1 MSRSGANK
9 FNGTFLVSVA
19 DGTVDT
25 TTDLRLLGK
34 NYAGYGEVQN
44 ENFLHLLEN
53 FANTSPPPKAINGQA
68 WFDSAEKRL
77 KFYDAVNTKW
87 RTTGGLEVSST
98 APVKMNVGDFWYDT
112 SADQLYSWNGNAFV
126 LIGPQPT
133 VGGSQTA
140 TSVAIVKGTDGINY
154 NIVKMIAGAG
164 DTVAI
169 IANDAFTLDSI
180 LNPIPGFSAVKKGI
194 TLVNTDINGVT
205 TTDNIFWG
213 TASNAARLGGVLA
226 SEFVQKGASAFTSQV
241 AFTNAGY
248 TVGTPGNNLAV
259 FIELGDQ
266 PIIESRNSARITVRI
281 RENPS
286 VAHDIMEFI
295 APTVNPGAAIPG
307 ITSTFDLGTPISKW
321 KNVYA
326 DDFVGRLTGNVTG
339 NTLGAHKG
347 NIVASDD
354 STAYNATTKE
364 FLGSFTGILTGNV
377 IGDVTGTS
385 SNAFTLNNLQG
396 SVATANST
404 VVIRDSTGN
413 INANNFVGTSSRADQ
428 LLVAGI
434 GYRSATTAPTA
445 NTIMVRD
452 SNGSIS
458 ANLLNGTAT
467 AANTLQTNGGDY
479 VTASTFPIGNTVVVR
494 DSAGNIQVNG
504 IIGSATTAVQ
514 LQVDGGTFRLAT
526 TSAVANTVVVRDAEG
541 VIRAASIQN
550 TPIGTTQR
558 SSGAFTTLTSNNSVT
573 FTQNTNSTGTSSGT
587 LVVTGGAGISG
598 QLYAG
603 GVQGTPIGS
612 LVRSSGAFT
621 TLTSNSTATF
631 TLTTDSSST
640 TSGAVVV
647 SGGIGILG
655 NVYTGKGIIQ
665 TPGAL
670 GTTIGATTL
679 YQSLRGSNSNNNF
692 LETFMLRTSAGT
704 SWETT
709 ATRIQQK
716 IDSTWMGWMQFNGT
730 GNSGGIGWGSGTST
744 SGITAIPERMRLDS
758 DGILRLYATTASSS
772 TTTGAL
778 VVAGGLGV
786 AGRITTTELVETSSI
801 TLKENVT
808 PITNALENIMKISGV
823 TYDRTDNK
831 VHEAGLIAEWVNEI
845 LPDLVTKDDLGNAV
859 GIKYTKLTAYLIES
873 IKTLK
878 QEIDELRGNR

>member
-1 MSRSGANK
+1 MAYQVDK

-53 FANTSPPPKAINGQA
+53 FANTSPPPKAVNGQA
-68 WFDSAEKRL
+68 WFDSATKRL
-77 KFYDAVNTKW
+77 KFYDADNTKW

-164 DTVAI
+164 DTVAV

-180 LNPIPGFSAVKKGI
+180 LNPIPGFSAIKKGI
-194 TLVNTDINGVT
+194 TLVNTDINGIT

-213 TASNAARLGGVLA
+213 TASNADRLGGVLA

-259 FIELGDQ
+259 FIELGSE

-281 RENPS
+281 RESVS

-307 ITSTFDLGTPISKW
+307 ISSTFDLGTPISKW

-339 NTLGAHKG
+339 NTLGSHKG
-347 NIVASDD
+347 NLIASDD
-354 STAYNATTKE
+354 STAYNFTTKE
-364 FLGSFTGILTGNV
+364 FIGSFSGILTGNV

-413 INANNFVGTSSRADQ
+413 INANNFVGTASRADQ
-428 LLVAGI
+428 LLVAGL
-434 GYRSATTAPTA
+434 GYQTATSSPTV
-445 NTIMVRD
+445 NTIVVRD
-452 SNGSIS
+452 ANGSIS

-467 AANTLQTNGGDY
+467 AANTLQANGGAY
-479 VTASTFPIGNTVVVR
+479 VTASTTAIGNTIVVR
-494 DSAGNIQVNG
+494 DSAGNIEVNG
-504 IIGSATTAVQ
+504 IIGSATTAIQ
-514 LQVDGGTFRLAT
+514 LQVDGGSFRIAS
-526 TSAVANTVVVRDAEG
+526 TSAVSNTVAVRDADG
-541 VIRAASIQN
+541 ALRATSIQN

-558 SSGAFTTLTSNNSVT
+558 SSGAFTTLAANGLTSITSSQASTSTASGALTVT
-573 FTQNTNSTGTSSGT
+573 GGVGVGGVVYAAGFNGPVTGNITGNVTGNLSGVVTGSLNGPVGAVSRSTGAFTTLTANSAVTLTANTESTSTATGT
-587 LVVTGGAGISG
+587 LVVTGGVG
-598 QLYAG
+598 
-603 GVQGTPIGS
+603 
-612 LVRSSGAFT
+612 
-621 TLTSNSTATF
+621 
-631 TLTTDSSST
+631 
-640 TSGAVVV
+640 V
-647 SGGIGILG
+647 SGTI
-655 NVYTGKGIIQ
+655 YT
-665 TPGAL
+665 
-670 GTTIGATTL
+670 
-679 YQSLRGSNSNNNF
+679 NNF
-692 LETFMLRTSAGT
+692 V
-704 SWETT
+704 
-709 ATRIQQK
+709 Q
-716 IDSTWMGWMQFNGT
+716 
-730 GNSGGIGWGSGTST
+730 
-744 SGITAIPERMRLDS
+744 
-758 DGILRLYATTASSS
+758 
-772 TTTGAL
+772 
-778 VVAGGLGV
+778 
-786 AGRITTTELVETSSI
+786 TSSI
-801 TLKENVT
+801 ELKENVN
-808 PITNALENIMKISGV
+808 PISNALNTVLQLAGV
-823 TYDRTDNK
+823 TYDRKDTKEKD
-831 VHEAGLIAEWVNEI
+831 AGLIAEEVIKI
-845 LPDLVTKDDLGNAV
+845 LPNVVAKDQNGDPI
-859 GIKYTKLTAYLIES
+859 GIHYTKLIAYLVES
-873 IKTLK
+873 IKELK
-878 QEIDELRGNR
+878 LEIENLK

>member
-1 MSRSGANK
+1 MAYQVDK

-154 NIVKMIAGAG
+154 NIVRMIAGAG
-164 DTVAI
+164 DTVAV

-180 LNPIPGFSAVKKGI
+180 LNPIPGFSAIKKGI
-194 TLVNTDINGVT
+194 TLVNTDVNGVT

-266 PIIESRNSARITVRI
+266 PVIESRNSARITVRI
-281 RENPS
+281 RESVS

-347 NIVASDD
+347 NLIASDD
-354 STAYNATTKE
+354 STAYNFTTKQ
-364 FLGSFTGILTGNV
+364 FIGSFTGILTGNV

-396 SVATANST
+396 SVATVNST

-413 INANNFVGTSSRADQ
+413 INANSFIGTASRADQ

-434 GYRSATTAPTA
+434 GYQSASTSPTA
-445 NTIMVRD
+445 NTMVVRD
-452 SNGSIS
+452 ANGSIS

-467 AANTLQTNGGDY
+467 AANTLQADGGAY
-479 VTASTFPIGNTVVVR
+479 VTATTSAIGNTIVVR
-494 DSAGNIQVNG
+494 DPSGNIQVNG
-504 IIGSATTAVQ
+504 ILGAATQANQ
-514 LQVDGGTFRLAT
+514 LQVDGATYRLASS
-526 TSAVANTVVVRDAEG
+526 SAIANTVAVRDANG
-541 VIRAASIQN
+541 ALRAASIQN
-550 TPIGTTQR
+550 TPIGTTTR
-558 SSGAFTTLTSNNSVT
+558 SSGAFTTLT
-573 FTQNTNSTGTSSGT
+573 TNG
-587 LVVTGGAGISG
+587 
-598 QLYAG
+598 
-603 GVQGTPIGS
+603 
-612 LVRSSGAFT
+612 
-621 TLTSNSTATF
+621 LTS
-631 TLTTDSSST
+631 
-640 TSGAVVV
+640 
-647 SGGIGILG
+647 I
-655 NVYTGKGIIQ
+655 
-665 TPGAL
+665 
-670 GTTIGATTL
+670 
-679 YQSLRGSNSNNNF
+679 
-692 LETFMLRTSAGT
+692 
-704 SWETT
+704 
-709 ATRIQQK
+709 
-716 IDSTWMGWMQFNGT
+716 
-730 GNSGGIGWGSGTST
+730 TST
-744 SGITAIPERMRLDS
+744 Q
-758 DGILRLYATTASSS
+758 ASTSIN
-772 TTTGAL
+772 TGAL
-778 VVAGGLGV
+778 VVAGGVGVSGIVYASGFNGLLNGNVTGNVTGRLLGEV
-786 AGRITTTELVETSSI
+786 SSFDKRTIAPVDSGSFGLRFGFTSWNNDSSTPYADYLHMRSYGDLTGGNDNLLMLRKDSIGMRIYQQAFGSTTPYSLFRNVVLDNYTGNVSITGTVTVTNLIESSSI
-801 TLKENVT
+801 ALKENIEPLT
-808 PITNALENIMKISGV
+808 GALSSISKLCGV
-823 TYDRTDNK
+823 IYDRKNTNIK
-831 VHEAGLIAEWVNEI
+831 GEAGLIAEDVDKV
-845 LPDLVTKDDLGNAV
+845 LPNLVSKDEEGNPY
-859 GIKYTKLTAYLIES
+859 GIQYSKLTAYLIECV
-873 IKTLK
+873 KELK
-878 QEIDELRGNR
+878 KEIDYLKGAK

>member
-1 MSRSGANK
+1 MAYQVDK

-53 FANTSPPPKAINGQA
+53 FANTSPPPKAINGQT

-180 LNPIPGFSAVKKGI
+180 LNPIPGFSAVKKGF
-194 TLVNTDINGVT
+194 TLVNTDVNGVT

-226 SEFVQKGASAFTSQV
+226 SEFVQKNASAFTSQV

-266 PIIESRNSARITVRI
+266 PVIESRNSARITVRI
-281 RENPS
+281 RESIS

-307 ITSTFDLGTPISKW
+307 ISSTFDLGTPINKW
-321 KNVYA
+321 KNIYA
-326 DDFVGRLTGNVTG
+326 DDFVGRLTGTVTG
-339 NTLGAHKG
+339 NTLGSHKG
-347 NIVASDD
+347 NLVASDD
-354 STAYNATTKE
+354 STAYNATTKA
-364 FLGSFTGILTGNV
+364 FTGSFTGILTGNV

-396 SVATANST
+396 SVATVNST

-413 INANNFVGTSSRADQ
+413 INANNFIGTSSRADQ
-428 LLVAGI
+428 LLVPGF
-434 GYRSATTAPTA
+434 GYQTASTAPTN
-445 NTIMVRD
+445 NTLVVRD

-458 ANLLNGTAT
+458 ANFVNGTAS
-467 AANTLQTNGGDY
+467 AANTLQSDGGPY
-479 VTASTFPIGNTVVVR
+479 VIASTSAIGNTVVVR
-494 DSAGNIQVNG
+494 DSAGNINVNG
-504 IIGSATTAVQ
+504 ILGAATQANQ
-514 LQVDGGTFRLAT
+514 LQVDGATYRLA
-526 TSAVANTVVVRDAEG
+526 SISSIANTIAVRDSDGAL
-541 VIRAASIQN
+541 RATSIQN
-550 TPIGTTQR
+550 TAIGTVQR
-558 SSGAFTTLTSNNSVT
+558 ATGAFTTLTAN
-573 FTQNTNSTGTSSGT
+573 
-587 LVVTGGAGISG
+587 GI
-598 QLYAG
+598 
-603 GVQGTPIGS
+603 
-612 LVRSSGAFT
+612 T
-621 TLTSNSTATF
+621 TLTNATEA
-631 TLTTDSSST
+631 TSRTTGSLI
-640 TSGAVVV
+640 V
-647 SGGIGILG
+647 SGGVGVNG
-655 NVYTGKGIIQ
+655 NVHATSFFGNFV
-665 TPGAL
+665 GAFSGNVA
-670 GTTIGATTL
+670 GTASLATTA
-679 YQSLRGSNSNNNF
+679 
-692 LETFMLRTSAGT
+692 TTA
-704 SWETT
+704 TT
-709 ATRIQQK
+709 ATRVIATVTGTTSAELVRGNMGDNDQGRILVGATASNAGFLEIATADDGTEPIHVRQYTGVFTTLVRTATLLDASGNTIFPGTVTSNALVEQSSIVYKENINPIADALEVVNKLSGVLYDRKDKTQK
-716 IDSTWMGWMQFNGT
+716 NQPGFIAEDVEKILPNIVQLNKDGQ
-730 GNSGGIGWGSGTST
+730 
-744 SGITAIPERMRLDS
+744 A
-758 DGILRLYATTASSS
+758 DGIQ
-772 TTTGAL
+772 
-778 VVAGGLGV
+778 
-786 AGRITTTELVETSSI
+786 
-801 TLKENVT
+801 
-808 PITNALENIMKISGV
+808 
-823 TYDRTDNK
+823 
-831 VHEAGLIAEWVNEI
+831 
-845 LPDLVTKDDLGNAV
+845 
-859 GIKYTKLTAYLIES
+859 YTKLTAYLVEAV
-873 IKTLK
+873 KALTQEVQELK
-878 QEIDELRGNR
+878 SKLK

>member
-1 MSRSGANK
+1 MAYQVDK

-53 FANTSPPPKAINGQA
+53 FANTSPPPKAINGQT

-194 TLVNTDINGVT
+194 TLVNTDVNGVT

-259 FIELGDQ
+259 FIELGSE

-281 RENPS
+281 RESVS

-307 ITSTFDLGTPISKW
+307 ITSTFDLGTPINKW
-321 KNVYA
+321 KTVYA

-347 NIVASDD
+347 NVVASDD

-413 INANNFVGTSSRADQ
+413 INANNFIGTASRADQ

-434 GYRSATTAPTA
+434 GYQSASTSPTA
-445 NTIMVRD
+445 NTMVVRD
-452 SNGSIS
+452 ANGSIS

-467 AANTLQTNGGDY
+467 SANTLQANGGAY
-479 VTASTFPIGNTVVVR
+479 VTASTASIGNTVVVR
-494 DSAGNIQVNG
+494 DNSGNINVNG
-504 IIGSATTAVQ
+504 ILGAATQANQ
-514 LQVDGGTFRLAT
+514 LQVDGATYRLAS
-526 TSAVANTVVVRDAEG
+526 TSAIANTIAVRDSDGAL
-541 VIRAASIQN
+541 RASSVQN

-558 SSGAFTTLTSNNSVT
+558 SSGSFTTLTSNAATT
-573 FTQNTNSTGTSSGT
+573 FTAGTASTSTTTGA
-587 LVVTGGAGISG
+587 LIVTGGVGVSG
-598 QLYAG
+598 LIYASG
-603 GVQGTPIGS
+603 FIGPITGNVTGNVIGS
-612 LVRSSGAFT
+612 VGAGARNSGAFT
-621 TLTSNSTATF
+621 TLSANSSVTF
-631 TLTTDSSST
+631 T
-640 TSGAVVV
+640 
-647 SGGIGILG
+647 
-655 NVYTGKGIIQ
+655 
-665 TPGAL
+665 
-670 GTTIGATTL
+670 
-679 YQSLRGSNSNNNF
+679 
-692 LETFMLRTSAGT
+692 
-704 SWETT
+704 
-709 ATRIQQK
+709 
-716 IDSTWMGWMQFNGT
+716 
-730 GNSGGIGWGSGTST
+730 SGTP
-744 SGITAIPERMRLDS
+744 A
-758 DGILRLYATTASSS
+758 SS
-772 TTTGAL
+772 TTTGA
-778 VVAGGLGV
+778 VVITGGIGISGTMYV
-786 AGRITTTELVETSSI
+786 DNIVQTSTI
-801 TLKENVT
+801 VLKENIT
-808 PITNALENIMKISGV
+808 PISNALESVLALSGV
-823 TYDRTDNK
+823 TYDRKDTK
-831 VHEAGLIAEWVNEI
+831 KYEAGLIAEEVEKIIPEVVSHNEFGK
-845 LPDLVTKDDLGNAV
+845 PV
-859 GIKYTKLTAYLIES
+859 GIQYTNLTAYLIEA
-873 IKTLK
+873 IKSLK
-878 QEIDELRGNR
+878 HEIDILKGAK

>member
-1 MSRSGANK
+1 MAYQVDK

-53 FANTSPPPKAINGQA
+53 FANTSPPPKAINGQT

-194 TLVNTDINGVT
+194 TLVNTDVNGIT

-259 FIELGDQ
+259 FIELGNE

-281 RENPS
+281 RESVS

-321 KNVYA
+321 KTVYA
-326 DDFVGRLTGNVTG
+326 DDFVGRLTGSVIG

-347 NIVASDD
+347 NVVASDD

-364 FLGSFTGILTGNV
+364 FLGSFNGILTGNV

-396 SVATANST
+396 SVATVNST

-413 INANNFVGTSSRADQ
+413 INANNFVGTASRSDQ

-434 GYRSATTAPTA
+434 GYQSASTSPTA
-445 NTIMVRD
+445 NTMVVRD
-452 SNGSIS
+452 ANGNIS

-467 AANTLQTNGGDY
+467 AANSLQADGTNY
-479 VTASTFPIGNTVVVR
+479 VTASSSALGNTIVVR
-494 DSAGNIQVNG
+494 DGFGNINVNG
-504 IIGSATTAVQ
+504 ILGAATQANQ
-514 LQVDGGTFRLAT
+514 LQVDGATYRLASS
-526 TSAVANTVVVRDAEG
+526 SAIANTVAVRDADG
-541 VIRAASIQN
+541 VLRATSIQN
-550 TPIGTTQR
+550 TPIGSVAR
-558 SSGAFTTLTSNNSVT
+558 STGAFTTLTSNGATTITANTASTSTSTGALVVT
-573 FTQNTNSTGTSSGT
+573 GGVGVGGLVTATGFVGQLTGAVTGTVSSTAITLNRQAAFNTTTPGFIQYGLHLQGQTTADFANGITFNGGTGTSNAQAGIYVQGSGAYGTKMYFGTTDSYAIGSKIRMNIQNTGQIQMLANIPSSSVTTGT
-587 LVVTGGAGISG
+587 LVVTGGMGVSG
-598 QLYAG
+598 NIY
-603 GVQGTPIGS
+603 
-612 LVRSSGAFT
+612 
-621 TLTSNSTATF
+621 STALF
-631 TLTTDSSST
+631 
-640 TSGAVVV
+640 
-647 SGGIGILG
+647 
-655 NVYTGKGIIQ
+655 
-665 TPGAL
+665 
-670 GTTIGATTL
+670 
-679 YQSLRGSNSNNNF
+679 
-692 LETFMLRTSAGT
+692 
-704 SWETT
+704 
-709 ATRIQQK
+709 
-716 IDSTWMGWMQFNGT
+716 
-730 GNSGGIGWGSGTST
+730 
-744 SGITAIPERMRLDS
+744 
-758 DGILRLYATTASSS
+758 
-772 TTTGAL
+772 
-778 VVAGGLGV
+778 
-786 AGRITTTELVETSSI
+786 ETSSI
-801 TLKENVT
+801 AFKENVN
-808 PITNALENIMKISGV
+808 PLENALASIMKLTGV
-823 TYDRTDNK
+823 TYDRTDTK
-831 VHEAGLIAEWVNEI
+831 VEGEAGLIAEEVNKV
-845 LPDLVTKDDLGNAV
+845 LPNLVAKDENGNPY
-859 GIKYTKLTAYLIES
+859 GIAYSKLTAYLVECIKELKSEIED
-873 IKTLK
+873 LK
-878 QEIDELRGNR
+878 MRK